1 MAKKRSKK
9 PPKGK
14 VPPPACKALLLCDHT
29 IIEAG
34 SGKVSII
41 GSFTNFI
48 LPSFPGRTLP
58 FTAFVQLADGIGRY
72 EIQVEIHDLRDDMV
86 LARSPK
92 MMIEFAERLTKIN
105 ICLPVPPLPL
115 AHAGKYDVVF
125 LAKGQEID
133 RQQFSAISPEGAEN
147 AEEDDAT

>member
-1 MAKKRSKK
+1 MAKKRPKK

-14 VPPPACKALLLCDHT
+14 IPPPVCKALLLCDHT

-41 GSFTNFI
+41 GAFTNFI
-48 LPSFPGRTLP
+48 LPSFPGHTLP
-58 FTAFVQLADGIGRY
+58 FTAFAQLADGIGRY

-92 MMIEFAERLTKIN
+92 LMLEFAERLTKIN

-115 AHAGKYDVVF
+115 AHPGKYDVVF
-125 LAKGQEID
+125 LAKGHEID
-133 RQQFSAISPEGAEN
+133 RQQFSAISPEGAED
-147 AEEDDAT
+147 AENDAT